1 MLIARY
7 TEQHVSQV
15 RAFDERLR
23 LGGSPFQFGASPS
36 PSDVFVGTA
45 NEIRSEH
52 FLALDEGQTV
62 RGAYT
67 LVFHRLLIG
76 GAAEQV
82 AFLQIPISE
91 GSVNPAFVAVGL
103 LLLKDALRRSPLL
116 FGLGMGGID
125 RPLPKL
131 LRALGFLVCEVPF
144 FFQVLRPRA
153 FLRNATALRN
163 RTYLRGVSQVAAV
176 TGAGDIAF
184 GLVNAARRLHAIPQ
198 RSLRVDPI
206 AEFEAVTDEIWKA
219 AAPNYSCISIRDRET
234 LNYLYPTR
242 DSRYHRLLV
251 YERNHAAGWAL
262 VTLSQMR
269 GHNHFG
275 DMRVGAIV
283 NCLANAGREDAVIGA
298 ASYYLRDHGVDLIV
312 SNQLHPAWG
321 RSFGRA
327 GYLKYQSNFVFATS
341 PALTSR
347 IKAHDSALERVHMN
361 RGDGD
366 GAYNL

>member
-1 MLIARY
+1 MIARY
-7 TEQHVSQV
+7 AEQHVSQV
-15 RAFDERLR
+15 RAFNERLR
-23 LGGSPFQFGASPS
+23 LGGSSFQFGAVPS
-36 PSDVFVGTA
+36 RDEVFIGTA

-52 FLALDEGQTV
+52 FLALDEDGAV

-67 LVFHRLLIG
+67 LVFQRFLIG
-76 GAAEQV
+76 GAAEQL
-82 AFLQIPISE
+82 AFLQLPISE
-91 GSVNPAFVAVGL
+91 GSVNPAFGAVGL

-116 FGLGMGGID
+116 FGLGMGGIN

-131 LRALGFLVCEVPF
+131 FRALGFLVCEVPF
-144 FFQVLRPRA
+144 FFHVLRPRA

-163 RTYLRGVSQVAAV
+163 RPYLRGISQVAAA
-176 TGAGDIAF
+176 TGAGDLAF
-184 GLVNAARRLHAIPQ
+184 GVVNAVRLLHAIPR

-206 AEFEAVTDEIWKA
+206 AEFEAVTDEIWKSA
-219 AAPNYSCISIRDRET
+219 ASNYSCIAIRDRET

-251 YERNHAAGWAL
+251 YEGNHAAGWAL
-262 VTLSQMR
+262 VTDSQMH

-283 NCLANAGREDAVIGA
+283 NCLAYTGCEDAVIGA
-298 ASYYLRDHGVDLIV
+298 ASYYLRDRGVDLIV
-312 SNQLHPAWG
+312 ANQLHPAWG
-321 RSFGRA
+321 RSFDRA
-327 GYLKYQSNFVFATS
+327 GYLKYRSNFVFAAS
-341 PALTSR
+341 PALTNR
-347 IKAHDSALERVHMN
+347 IKAHDSAFERVHMN